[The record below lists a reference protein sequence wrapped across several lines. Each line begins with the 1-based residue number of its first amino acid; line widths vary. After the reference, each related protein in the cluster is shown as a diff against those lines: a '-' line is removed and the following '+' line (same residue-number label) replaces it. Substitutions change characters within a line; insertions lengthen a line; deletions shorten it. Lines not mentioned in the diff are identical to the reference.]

1 MKTVMCL
8 AVGAVS
14 VLCLAAQTPPANSGQ
29 PDQQKNDTS
38 KSTGRATGTKPSD
51 DPQSLPPGPLGLAP
65 MLDTTKPD
73 SGAKTDG
80 ATKPPADAADPN
92 KMAAPAGGGKVTSP
106 VDGKA
111 YIIGAEDVLRIYTWN
126 QANLSGEFV
135 VRPDGKISIPL
146 VGDVQ
151 AADRTPEQ
159 LGKDIEQKLKD
170 GKILLD
176 PNVNVQ
182 IFQVHS
188 KKFFIEGEV
197 NRPGDYDLVVPT
209 TIMEGLVHAGGF
221 KDFANRKKIV
231 ILRDGGKT
239 VLRFNYE
246 EVSKGKRLDQNTL
259 LQPGDHIIIR

>member
-8 AVGAVS
+8 VMGAVS
-14 VLCLAAQTPPANSGQ
+14 VLCLAAQTPPAKSGQ
-29 PDQQKNDTS
+29 PDQQKSDNS
-38 KSTGRATGTKPSD
+38 KSTERTTVTKSPD

-65 MLDTTKPD
+65 VPDTTK
-73 SGAKTDG
+73 SDG
-80 ATKPPADAADPN
+80 ASKPPADAADPN
-92 KMAAPAGGGKVTSP
+92 KIAAPAGGGKIASP
-106 VDGKA
+106 VDAKA
-111 YIIGAEDVLRIYTWN
+111 YIIGAEDLLRIYTWN
-126 QANLSGEFV
+126 QVSLSGEFV
-135 VRPDGKISIPL
+135 VRPDGMISMPL

-209 TIMEGLVHAGGF
+209 TVMEGLVHAGGF
-221 KDFANRKKIV
+221 KDFANRKKII

-239 VLRFNYE
+239 VLRFNYD
-246 EVSKGKRLDQNTL
+246 EVSKGKHLDQNKL